1 MDDYLMHH
9 GIKGMKWGRRLYQYS
24 DGRLTPLGK
33 LRYRKG
39 DGKRKKNKEK
49 PKSRAEQRSDV
60 IEKGKDASD
69 YRQLLTDK
77 ELDRRIK
84 RLEKE
89 KRLREL
95 SMEELTPG
103 KKKMDDLIDKYGQQ
117 AAGVAVGA
125 IAGYIVKDVM
135 LGGKKSS

>member
-9 GIKGMKWGRRLYQYS
+9 GIRGMKWGRRLYQYS

-39 DGKRKKNKEK
+39 SGKRRSTNKKQQK
-49 PKSRAEQRSDV
+49 
-60 IEKGKDASD
+60 KDAIKKSKNANE
-69 YRQLLTDK
+69 YRQLLTDA

-95 SMEELTPG
+95 SYSELTPG
-103 KKKMDDLIDKYGQQ
+103 KKKAHELIDRYGNQ
-117 AAGVAVGA
+117 AASIAVGA
-125 IAGYIVKDVM
+125 IAGYMVRDVL
-135 LGGKKSS
+135 LGGKGSHSGDK